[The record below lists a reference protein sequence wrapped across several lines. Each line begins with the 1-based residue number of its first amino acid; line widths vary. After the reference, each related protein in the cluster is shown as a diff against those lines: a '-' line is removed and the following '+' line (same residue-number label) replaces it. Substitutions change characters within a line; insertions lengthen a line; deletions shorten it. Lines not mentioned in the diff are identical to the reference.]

1 MTIAGALVLFC
12 VIWFMILFIVLP
24 QRIRTQGEDG
34 HAVAGTP
41 ESAPVDP
48 MLKQKVK
55 TVTIYAVLVWVPA
68 CIVIASGLISPDD
81 INLFRSFGSPSAND
95 GY

>member
-1 MTIAGALVLFC
+1 
-12 VIWFMILFIVLP
+12 
-24 QRIRTQGEDG
+24 
-34 HAVAGTP
+34 
-41 ESAPVDP
+41 

-81 INLFRSFGSPSAND
+81 INLFRSLGSPTAND